1 MLARTPLQDWLKPMV
16 TDART
21 RLLERIQTHSSSIV
35 RESVHP
41 AAHLDIRSYNLY
53 GTTGFSLGM
62 SALPLATPPDSAHL
76 PMSTGGGG
84 GEALKRSRCLYA
96 EYLSSRA
103 GVGEDASFD
112 SVPTISDV
120 EHIVDSYKET
130 LDILKKEG
138 DRNSCDFQLQ
148 AMHELGNIM
157 YYMDD
162 QK

>member
-1 MLARTPLQDWLKPMV
+1 MV
-16 TDART
+16 TDSRT
-21 RLLERIQTHSSSIV
+21 RLLDRIQTLSGSIA

-62 SALPLATPPDSAHL
+62 SALPLATPPDSTHM
-76 PMSTGGGG
+76 PTSIGGGE
-84 GEALKRSRCLYA
+84 EALKRSRYLYA

-103 GVGEDASFD
+103 GVGEDASFG
-112 SVPTISDV
+112 SVPTISDI
-120 EHIVDSYKET
+120 EHIIDSYKET

-138 DRNSCDFQLQ
+138 NRDTCSCDLQLQ
-148 AMHELGNIM
+148 AMHELGNVL